1 MEEYESLSHTEW
13 ECKYHVVFIPKC
25 RRKALYGS
33 LRRHLGEVFRKLA
46 EQKESRI
53 EEGQLMA
60 DHVHMMIAIPPKYA
74 MSQVVGFINNRE
86 NSRLGRGDSQSLTVP
101 GVCLGFAC
109 RRFCCCGCFCFQTV
123 AKRLL

>member
-1 MEEYESLSHTEW
+1 MWCLSRSAGG
-13 ECKYHVVFIPKC
+13 
-25 RRKALYGS
+25 RRYTAACEGIW
-33 LRRHLGEVFRKLA
+33 

-53 EEGQLMA
+53 EDGQLMA